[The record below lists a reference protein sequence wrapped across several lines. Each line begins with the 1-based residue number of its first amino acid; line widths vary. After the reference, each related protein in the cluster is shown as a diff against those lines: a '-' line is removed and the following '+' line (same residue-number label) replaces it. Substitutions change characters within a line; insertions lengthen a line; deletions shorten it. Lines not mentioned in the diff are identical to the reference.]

1 MELILPATEAEH
13 TQSSCKP
20 TYLDGNNIACYSN
33 CYIYN
38 HVHTNLWLD
47 EEEILVLRLDE
58 RQIDSFWFATPI
70 KY

>member
-38 HVHTNLWLD
+38 HVHTNAM
-47 EEEILVLRLDE
+47 VG
-58 RQIDSFWFATPI
+58 
-70 KY
+70 